1 MSPTLWPF
9 TGHTVGPHHI
19 TAAARNSQ
27 ILGKRGKK
35 HKGGGRGG
43 EKSRK
48 GWESVLG
55 LEGGLQKQRQKLK
68 TKFTT
73 EGKQQG

>member
-9 TGHTVGPHHI
+9 TGHTVGPHLI

-35 HKGGGRGG
+35 HKGGGEKQERVRVCVGVGG
-43 EKSRK
+43 
-48 GWESVLG
+48 GVT
-55 LEGGLQKQRQKLK
+55 K
-68 TKFTT
+68 TKA
-73 EGKQQG
+73 EIKNKVYH

>member
-35 HKGGGRGG
+35 HKGGVGGGG
-43 EKSRK
+43 EKQERVRVCV
-48 GWESVLG
+48 GV
-55 LEGGLQKQRQKLK
+55 GGGVTK
-68 TKFTT
+68 TKA
-73 EGKQQG
+73 EIKNKVYH

>member
-35 HKGGGRGG
+35 HKGGEKQERVRVCVGVGG
-43 EKSRK
+43 
-48 GWESVLG
+48 GVT
-55 LEGGLQKQRQKLK
+55 K
-68 TKFTT
+68 TKA
-73 EGKQQG
+73 EIKNKVYH